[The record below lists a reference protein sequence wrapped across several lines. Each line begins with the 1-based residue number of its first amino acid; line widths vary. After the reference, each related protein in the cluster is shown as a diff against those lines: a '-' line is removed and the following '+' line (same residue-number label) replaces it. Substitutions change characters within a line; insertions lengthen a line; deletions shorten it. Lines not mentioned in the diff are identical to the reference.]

1 MVVHEIDAVD
11 DILVHDKIG
20 PLYLQTCIY
29 SLCAVSTLDIEATVS
44 TEILFDPFLH
54 NCLFLARSSL
64 KCGFLDSEDNAK
76 LIVNKLSCC
85 YFSIQVILF
94 SLTVRSLLFLVFRQD
109 LVDRHMLCLFEVV
122 LSGSLFFH
130 LMHKFLAYPWLF
142 SLHLLLT

>member
-1 MVVHEIDAVD
+1 
-11 DILVHDKIG
+11 
-20 PLYLQTCIY
+20 
-29 SLCAVSTLDIEATVS
+29 
-44 TEILFDPFLH
+44 LH
-54 NCLFLARSSL
+54 ICLFLARPSL

-122 LSGSLFFH
+122 LSSSLFFH
-130 LMHKFLAYPWLF
+130 LMDKFLAYPWLF